1 MPVLSQEKN
10 IHRTNKVFVPGG
22 LPKLTYNP
30 RNSLDLEKHLR
41 KANDNLCKLVM
52 VTGST
57 KSGKTV
63 LTKTVFEKGKSVWF
77 DGGAFNSEEDLWN
90 DIAEQL
96 ELSVG
101 ESRTQSTSNNSN
113 IVIGAGLQTSLFPVK
128 GKIDGSKTDGTTN
141 ANSVTKTTK
150 RSAKALCLEALNER
164 QTPLVIDDFHY
175 IPRTSQG
182 NIVRALKAVIYEG
195 APVIFLA
202 IPHRRLDAVKVEREM
217 TGRVET
223 IQVPVWELEELCE
236 IARIGFPLLNVKV
249 SSKIID
255 SFANEA
261 IGSPHLMQEFCRELC
276 SANQIDE
283 TLKLEKSIEE
293 APMDML
299 FKKVAIGT
307 GKIMFD
313 KLSKGPRQRSDRIQ
327 RTLKDGRQ
335 TDIYGLVLQALAEIK
350 PGMAKVD
357 YEELRTKM
365 RDIISEK
372 PPAAHEISRVLDHM
386 SNIASSDESST
397 PVLDWE
403 KEDRTLH
410 ITDPFFAYYLR
421 WGIETTKHN

>member
-1 MPVLSQEKN
+1 MQTQ
-10 IHRTNKVFVPGG
+10 IYRTNKVFVPGG

-30 RNSLDLEKHLR
+30 RNSLELEKHLQ

-63 LTKTVFEKGKSVWF
+63 LTKTVFDKGKSVWF
-77 DGGAFNSEEDLWN
+77 DGGAFSTEDEFWN
-90 DIAEQL
+90 DVADQL
-96 ELSVG
+96 DLSIG
-101 ESRTQSTSNNSN
+101 ESNTQTEGSTNS
-113 IVIGAGLQTSLFPVK
+113 IAIAAGVQTSLFPIK
-128 GKIDGSKTDGTTN
+128 GKIDGSKTNGTTN
-141 ANSVTKTTK
+141 SNSITKTAK
-150 RSAKALCLEALNER
+150 RSAKGLVIEALNER

-175 IPRTSQG
+175 IPRESQG

-223 IQVPVWELEELCE
+223 IQVPAWEAEELCA
-236 IARIGFPLLNVKV
+236 IARVGFPLLNLKV
-249 SSKIID
+249 SDTIID
-255 SFANEA
+255 SFASEA

-276 SANQIDE
+276 LTNQIEETVTTELVIGTASMDE
-283 TLKLEKSIEE
+283 
-293 APMDML
+293 L
-299 FKKVAIGT
+299 FKKVAVGT

-327 RTLKDGRQ
+327 RTLKNGQQ
-335 TDIYGLVLQALAEIK
+335 TDIYGLVLRGLAELK
-350 PGMAKVD
+350 PGMERVD

-365 RDIISEK
+365 RDLTEK
-372 PPAAHEISRVLDHM
+372 PPAAHEISRVLEHM

-403 KEDRTLH
+403 KEDRILH

-421 WGIETTKHN
+421 WGIDITPR